1 MKRLGSTKMNVKQA
15 WSEVSGLSKPS
26 KMPSYGYSLP
36 AIRCVVGSKLREVV
50 DSTCY
55 ECYAMK
61 GRYVFPNVQDAL
73 ERRYQQALNNPK
85 WIEAMVFLI
94 LWYCAKTKVFR
105 WHDSGDL
112 MSLEHL
118 VDIVKIAEATPDVKH
133 WLPTREV
140 KVVQEYKKKYGK
152 FPSNLVVRI
161 SATMV
166 NGLPHTFHE
175 HSSTVVTDMSLAV
188 DKVCPSSKQGNK
200 CLDCRM
206 CWDSNVKDI
215 AYLKH

>member
-1 MKRLGSTKMNVKQA
+1 MN
-15 WSEVSGLSKPS
+15 
-26 KMPSYGYSLP
+26 
-36 AIRCVVGSKLREVV
+36 
-50 DSTCY
+50 
-55 ECYAMK
+55 
-61 GRYVFPNVQDAL
+61 
-73 ERRYQQALNNPK
+73 
-85 WIEAMVFLI
+85 
-94 LWYCAKTKVFR
+94 
-105 WHDSGDL
+105 
-112 MSLEHL
+112 LEHL
-118 VDIVKIAEATPDVKH
+118 VAIVKIAEATPDVKH

>member
-1 MKRLGSTKMNVKQA
+1 MNVKQA
-15 WSEVSGLSKPS
+15 WAEVSGLSKPS

-36 AIRCVVGSKLREVV
+36 ATRCVVGSKLREVE

-55 ECYAMK
+55 DCYAMK
-61 GRYVFPNVQDAL
+61 GRYIFPNVQDAL
-73 ERRYQQALNNPK
+73 ERRYQKVLSNPK
-85 WIEAMVFLI
+85 WVESMIFLI

-118 VDIVKIAEATPDVKH
+118 LAIVQIAKATPNVKH

-140 KVVQEYKKKYGK
+140 KIVQEYKQKYGK
-152 FPSNLVVRI
+152 FPNNLVVRI

-166 NGLPHTFHE
+166 NGMPHSFHE
-175 HSSTVVTDMSLAV
+175 HSSTVVTNETLAI
-188 DKVCPSSKQGNK
+188 DKVCPASKQENQ

>member
-1 MKRLGSTKMNVKQA
+1 MNVKQA
-15 WSEVSGLSKPS
+15 WSEVGGLSKPS
-26 KMPSYGYSLP
+26 KMPSYGYSLH
-36 AIRCVVGSKLREVV
+36 AIRCGVGSKLREVE

-55 ECYAMK
+55 DCYAMK
-61 GRYVFPNVQDAL
+61 GRYIFPNVQDAL
-73 ERRYQQALNNPK
+73 ERRYQKALSNPK
-85 WIEAMVFLI
+85 WVESMIFLI

-112 MSLEHL
+112 ISLEHL
-118 VDIVKIAEATPDVKH
+118 LAIVQIAKATPNVKH

-140 KVVQEYKKKYGK
+140 KIVQEYKQKYGK
-152 FPSNLVVRI
+152 FPNNLVVRI

-166 NGLPHTFHE
+166 NGMPHSFHE
-175 HSSTVVTDMSLAV
+175 HSSTVVTNETLAI
-188 DKVCPSSKQGNK
+188 DKVCPASKQENQ

>member
-1 MKRLGSTKMNVKQA
+1 
-15 WSEVSGLSKPS
+15 
-26 KMPSYGYSLP
+26 MPSYGYSLP
-36 AIRCVVGSKLREVV
+36 AIKCGVGSKLREVE

-55 ECYAMK
+55 DCYAMK
-61 GRYVFPNVQDAL
+61 GRYIFPNVQDAL
-73 ERRYQQALNNPK
+73 ERRYQKALSNPK
-85 WIEAMVFLI
+85 WVESMIFLI

-112 MSLEHL
+112 ISLEHL
-118 VDIVKIAEATPDVKH
+118 LAIVQIAKATPNVKH

-140 KVVQEYKKKYGK
+140 KIVQEYKQKYGK
-152 FPSNLVVRI
+152 FPNNLVVRI

-166 NGLPHTFHE
+166 NGMPHSFHE
-175 HSSTVVTDMSLAV
+175 HSSTVVTNETLAI
-188 DKVCPSSKQGNK
+188 DKVCPASKQENQ